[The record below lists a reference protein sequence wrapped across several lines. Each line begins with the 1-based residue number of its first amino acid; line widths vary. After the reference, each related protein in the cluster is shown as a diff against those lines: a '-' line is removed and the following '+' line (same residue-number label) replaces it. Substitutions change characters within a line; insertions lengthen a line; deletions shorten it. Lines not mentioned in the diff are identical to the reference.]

1 MGMPGLF
8 FNRRAAQRKVSP
20 SFGRLAGADGAAA
33 PFSAL
38 F

>member
-8 FNRRAAQRKVSP
+8 LNRRAAQRKVSP
-20 SFGRLAGADGAAA
+20 SFGRLAGEEGAAA